1 MKGIIIVETKE
12 EYDSWLAGQ
21 KPQYLTVQE
30 SLKSVVPAAITD
42 SLKTTNV
49 TVTSKPIAQNFTK

>member
-1 MKGIIIVETKE
+1 MKGTIIVETKE

-30 SLKSVVPAAITD
+30 SLKSNTPAAMTD
-42 SLKTTNV
+42 SLKSANV
-49 TVTSKPIAQNFTK
+49 SATSKPLAQNIVK